1 VEGIDIND
9 SDARGICLAVTCQ
22 SMSKIR
28 QSLSEEGFVVRS
40 LATDY
45 RGGAR
50 LDEHR
55 HEWPQLVYAARGVM
69 TVEVDDGSWVVP
81 AHRAVWVPARATHSI
96 EMTGS
101 VAMRTLYFSPGLV
114 EQLPA
119 RCETVDVPPLLREL
133 ILETIRLGM
142 LHRGIPEHAH
152 LIGVMTDQLARIEA
166 APLRL
171 PMPQHPR
178 LRVIL
183 DRLRH
188 TPLDDMSLETIA
200 KDAGMSVRTLERT
213 FAAETDLTFVQWRQR
228 MRMLHALRMLATD
241 EPVINVALAVGYQGA
256 SAFIA
261 AFKRELGVTP
271 SEYHNS

>member
-1 VEGIDIND
+1 
-9 SDARGICLAVTCQ
+9 
-22 SMSKIR
+22 M
-28 QSLSEEGFVVRS
+28 RS

-50 LDEHR
+50 IDEHR

-81 AHRAVWVPARATHSI
+81 AHRAVWVPAKAAHSI

-101 VAMRTLYFSPGLV
+101 VAMRTLYLSSELV
-114 EQLPA
+114 TQLPA
-119 RCETVDVPPLLREL
+119 CCETVNVSPLLREL

-142 LHRGIPEHAH
+142 LHRDIPEQAR
-152 LIGVMTDQLARIEA
+152 LIGVLVDQLNRIEA

-178 LRVIL
+178 LRA
-183 DRLRH
+183 
-188 TPLDDMSLETIA
+188 TLEKFRSAPMMEMDLEAIA
-200 KDAGMSVRTLERT
+200 REAGLSVRTLERT
-213 FAAETDLTFVQWRQR
+213 FAAEVQLTFVQWRQR
-228 MRMLHALRMLATD
+228 MRMLHALRLLANE
-241 EPVINVALAVGYQGA
+241 EPVINVALSVGYQSP

-271 SEYHNS
+271 GEYHILKN